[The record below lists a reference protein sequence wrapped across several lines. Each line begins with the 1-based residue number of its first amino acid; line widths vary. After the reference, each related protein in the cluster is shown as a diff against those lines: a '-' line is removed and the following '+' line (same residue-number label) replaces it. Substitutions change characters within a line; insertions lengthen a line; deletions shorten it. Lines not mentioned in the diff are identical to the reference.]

1 METPSGAEKHS
12 QDLHPEAE
20 AHYRRLFWRFV
31 FLTVVCSLVPLL
43 LVGWGINIH
52 YTRFAKSRT
61 VHSFQTQM
69 AHHRKI
75 VELFLKE
82 CTSKLHIIAQTHTR
96 AHLSQTLN
104 LDAVFEAMNQ
114 ADGSFTD
121 LGVIDDSGN
130 HLAYVGPFDLLSKNY
145 ASALWFKEVMDKGVY
160 ISDMFMGFR
169 QVPHFIIAVRRSEKN
184 ATWVLRATIDT
195 EVFRALVENVRI
207 GRSGEVMLLNGD
219 GIFQTSTRFSGKI
232 MKKAPFSIP
241 SPQVGVKI
249 DIVDENF
256 NGGDRPA
263 PRQIVARTWLSQPR
277 WLLMLRQDYA
287 EALDE
292 ANHANRLTLVF
303 LHISAIIILIVTVLI
318 TRHMIGVVRK
328 KDQAAVL
335 LNKQFMQSSKLAS
348 IGELS
353 AGVAHEINN
362 PLAIILTE
370 KQILMDM
377 AEPGEPLGPKFERQ
391 FLDSMSQIQVQIQRC
406 KRITQNLLRYSRR
419 TRSIIETVD
428 LNAFIS
434 ELVELMEREARSG
447 GIRIFMDL
455 DESLPEIKS
464 DPSQLQQVFLNL
476 LTNAM
481 DAHDGMPYG
490 SVRITTRSSN
500 GGSGVHLL
508 FADTGAG
515 IKAGDLERIFDPF
528 FTTKQV
534 GKGTGLGLSV
544 CYSIIRRLGGE
555 ISVRSTP
562 GEGAEFRLRLPV
574 TPPPELEKDVAGN
587 GAEVVLN

>member
-1 METPSGAEKHS
+1 METPPEEEKNGR
-12 QDLHPEAE
+12 DLHPEAE
-20 AHYRRLFWRFV
+20 TRYRRLFWRFV

-52 YTRFAKSRT
+52 HSRFAKSRT

-69 AHHRKI
+69 AHHRTI

-96 AHLSQTLN
+96 DHLVQPLN

-121 LGVIDDSGN
+121 LGVIDANGH

-145 ASALWFKEVMDKGVY
+145 AATLWFNEVMEKGVY

-169 QVPHFIIAVRRSEKN
+169 QVPHFIIAVRRVEKN
-184 ATWVLRATIDT
+184 QTWVLRATIDT

-207 GRSGEVMLLNGD
+207 GRSGEVMLLNRD

-232 MKKAPFSIP
+232 MKKASFPILP
-241 SPQVGVKI
+241 PRAGVEI
-249 DIVDENF
+249 DIVDESF
-256 NGGDRPA
+256 GGQDRSA
-263 PRQIVARTWLSQPR
+263 PRQIVARTWLAQPR

-303 LHISAIIILIVTVLI
+303 LHISAVIILIVTILI
-318 TRHMIGVVRK
+318 TRHMIRVVRK
-328 KDQAAVL
+328 KDQAAEA
-335 LNKQFMQSSKLAS
+335 LNKQFMQASKLAS

-377 AEPGEPLGPKFERQ
+377 AGQGEPMDPEFKGQ

-406 KRITQNLLRYSRR
+406 KRITQNLLRFSRR
-419 TRSIIETVD
+419 TRSIIEAVD

-434 ELVELMEREARSG
+434 ELVELMEREARSS
-447 GIRIFMDL
+447 GIKIFMDL
-455 DESLPEIKS
+455 DENLPEIKS
-464 DPSQLQQVFLNL
+464 DPSQLQQVFLNM

-490 SVRITTRSSN
+490 TIRITTRSYN
-500 GGSGVHLL
+500 GGSGAHILL
-508 FADTGAG
+508 ADTGAG
-515 IKAGDLERIFDPF
+515 IKPADLERIFDPF

-555 ISVRSTP
+555 ISAVSYTH
-562 GEGAEFRLRLPV
+562 LRAHE
-574 TPPPELEKDVAGN
+574 T
-587 GAEVVLN
+587 